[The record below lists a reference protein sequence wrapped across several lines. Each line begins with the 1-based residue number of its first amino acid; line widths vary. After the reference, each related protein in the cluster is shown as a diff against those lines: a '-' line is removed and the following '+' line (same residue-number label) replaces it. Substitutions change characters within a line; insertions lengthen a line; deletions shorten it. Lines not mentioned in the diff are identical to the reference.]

1 MFGGHLQYHS
11 LSHLCENVGTSSTRV
26 NQEDVREIPAL
37 DTFISELSR
46 NGGTGTFT
54 GGKTVIAIVNASR
67 VNGGEEY
74 TAKILYAV
82 TSDYVE
88 PPLADLDGNTNNPKR
103 IQELV
108 RYLIDKIHL
117 RKNPP
122 NTPPSS

>member
-67 VNGGEEY
+67 VNGGEE
-74 TAKILYAV
+74 TAA
-82 TSDYVE
+82 
-88 PPLADLDGNTNNPKR
+88 LALLKYSSVPSK
-103 IQELV
+103 V
-108 RYLIDKIHL
+108 RA
-117 RKNPP
+117 
-122 NTPPSS
+122 